1 MKFFSQILK
10 YNNMLYYFI
19 FIYLNNLVSRE
30 DQTYAHARSF
40 GRFNFDVG
48 GVHLLDR
55 SKLNHF
61 IK

>member
-1 MKFFSQILK
+1 
-10 YNNMLYYFI
+10 MLYYFI